1 MRYSGGL
8 LVLGVSVFLV
18 FLLALGVGLAEGCL
32 DPVRAVLA
40 GIALGPQLLV
50 SAIFVSS
57 SAEDFPVDVHDFLVE
72 LWVASSMILSLV
84 FSVYYI
90 LGCR

>member
-8 LVLGVSVFLV
+8 VVLGVSVLLV
-18 FLLALGVGLAEGCL
+18 AVLALGIGLAEGCL
-32 DPVRAVLA
+32 DPGSAVLA
-40 GIALGPQLLV
+40 GLALGPQLLV
-50 SAIFVSS
+50 SAVFVSS
-57 SAEDFPVDVHDFLVE
+57 SAEDFSDSVHDLLVE